1 MDNLLGE
8 LPVIRLAGARHH
20 VYSEG
25 RGLWQVKPY
34 IVFFGCVPLDDGA
47 LSLLSDLVFG
57 TSALVTG
64 PSTAR

>member
-1 MDNLLGE
+1 
-8 LPVIRLAGARHH
+8 
-20 VYSEG
+20 VYGEG

-34 IVFFGCVPLDDGA
+34 IVFFGCVPLDDSA
-47 LSLLSDLVFG
+47 LSLLGDLVFG